1 MRYKSAKNAGIEI
14 SEMAVGTWAIGGQM
28 WGEVND
34 LDSIKAIRA
43 MIDNGVNL
51 VDTAPIYADGH
62 SEEVV
67 GKALLDG
74 YREKVII
81 STKFGVSYAPDGSV
95 INNNSYDNVIFE
107 CDESLRRLQTD
118 VIDIYIVH
126 WPDPNTSIE
135 ETMSALNY
143 LKEQGKIK
151 FIGMSNYDKA
161 GIQEA
166 QKYAQIDFVQLPFSM
181 VKEDD
186 KALLEWCE
194 SEGMGIMTYGSLG
207 SGILTGAIRQKPDWS
222 ADDVRLTFYDYYHEP
237 KFSKILT
244 LLETMDKIAAKYNV
258 PLAQIAMNWSGAKEF
273 VTTSIVGVRNEAE
286 VIENTAAYTWSLDAS
301 DVQLLDDKLAELKI
315 SDGKAMAAA
324 VRNTK

>member
-1 MRYKSAKNAGIEI
+1 MRFKYVKNADVEV
-14 SEMAVGTWAIGGQM
+14 SEMSVGTWAIGGQM
-28 WGEVND
+28 WGEID
-34 LDSIKAIRA
+34 DTDSIDAIRS
-43 MIDNGVNL
+43 MIDNGCNL

-74 YREKVII
+74 YREKVLI

-95 INNNSYDNVIFE
+95 INNNSYDNILWE
-107 CDESLRRLQTD
+107 CEQSLKRLQTD

-126 WPDPNTSIE
+126 WPDPSISIE
-135 ETMSALNY
+135 ETMKALNY
-143 LKEQGKIK
+143 LKDQGKIR

-166 QKYAQIDFVQLPFSM
+166 QKYAQIDFVQLPYSM

-186 KALLEWCE
+186 KDLLTWCE

-207 SGILTGAIRQKPDWS
+207 SGILTGAIREKPNWS

-237 KFSKILT
+237 KFSKIQK
-244 LLETMDKIAAKYNV
+244 LLLTMDELSEKYKA
-258 PLAQIAMNWSGAKEF
+258 PLAQIAMNWSGAKSF
-273 VTTSIVGVRNEAE
+273 VTTSIVGVRNVSEA
-286 VIENTAAYTWSLDAS
+286 VENSAAYTWSLEEQ
-301 DVQLLDDKLAELKI
+301 DVKLLDDKLDELGI

-324 VRNTK
+324 KRNSK